1 MDLLLN
7 QTVFFFFSKYIA
19 LAETE
24 KSINFKE
31 KGQDKNSSWNV
42 LMMEKKYCFENSKQ
56 SFESLFWIDFNI

>member
-31 KGQDKNSSWNV
+31 KGQDKNSS
-42 LMMEKKYCFENSKQ
+42 
-56 SFESLFWIDFNI
+56 